1 MQRILVPTDFSDEA
15 EFALDTAAQFARKF
29 DSEIYLL
36 HILDL
41 PVHMAT
47 SETSELPEAIFFIKL
62 AQQNFASF
70 INKPYLKGITV
81 HETVESNSIPHG
93 ISQAVEANDID
104 LIVMG
109 SSGASGFK
117 EMFIG
122 SNTEKVV
129 RTAEVPVL
137 TVKSRVDLTRI
148 ESMVF
153 ASDFSAE
160 TAEPYKKVSNFAEK
174 FGATLHLLFVNT
186 PNNFVTTR
194 EAENRM
200 NLFIK
205 NRTPKKYTLNI
216 YNDHTIEHG
225 IIHFAGAVNA
235 HVISLSTHGRKG
247 LAHFFNGSISEDL
260 VNHAMRPVITFKI
273 PEDTGQPDS

>member
-1 MQRILVPTDFSDEA
+1 MKRILVPTDFSDEA
-15 EFALDTAAQFARKF
+15 EFALDAAAQFARKF
-29 DSEIYLL
+29 GSEIYLL

-41 PVHMAT
+41 PIPMAT
-47 SETSELPEAIFFIKL
+47 SETGELPEAIFFMKL
-62 AQQNFASF
+62 AHQKFEFF
-70 INKPYLKGITV
+70 IDKPYLKGITV
-81 HETVESNSIPHG
+81 HETVESDSIPYG
-93 ISQAVEANDID
+93 ISQAVETNAID
-104 LIVMG
+104 MIVMG
-109 SSGASGFK
+109 SGGASGLK
-117 EMFIG
+117 EMFVG

-129 RTAEVPVL
+129 RTAEVPVF
-137 TVKSRVDLTRI
+137 TVKSRTDLTDI

-153 ASDFSAE
+153 ASDFSPE
-160 TAEPYKKVSNFAEK
+160 TAEPYKKAISFAEK

-205 NRTPKKYTLNI
+205 NGTPQKYTLNI
-216 YNDHTIEHG
+216 YNDQTIEHG
-225 IIHFAGAVNA
+225 IIHFARAAGARI
-235 HVISLSTHGRKG
+235 ISLSTHGRKG

-273 PEDTGQPDS
+273 PEEPQE

>member
-1 MQRILVPTDFSDEA
+1 MKRILVPTDFSDQA
-15 EFALDTAAQFARKF
+15 EFALDAAAQFARKF
-29 DSEIYLL
+29 GSEIYLL
-36 HILDL
+36 HVLDF
-41 PVHMAT
+41 PIHMAT
-47 SETSELPEAIFFIKL
+47 SEMGELPEAIFFMKL
-62 AQQNFASF
+62 ARQKFEAF
-70 INKPYLKGITV
+70 IDKPYLKGIKV
-81 HETVESNSIPHG
+81 HETVESNSILHG
-93 ISQAVEANDID
+93 ISQAVQTNDIEM
-104 LIVMG
+104 IVMG
-109 SSGASGFK
+109 SGGASGFK

-129 RTAEVPVL
+129 RTAEVPVF
-137 TVKSRVDLTRI
+137 TVKSRPDLTEI
-148 ESMVF
+148 GSMVF

-160 TAEPYKKVSNFAEK
+160 TVEPYKKAIGFAEK

-205 NRTPKKYTLNI
+205 NGTPKSYTLNI

-225 IIHFAGAVNA
+225 IIHFAGVINA

-273 PEDTGQPDS
+273 PEETWE